1 MSKILHGQLSV
12 WDIETA
18 KEEVVTKHKKE
29 VKTTE
34 ELPHKDIVGKT
45 IINNYIDHAKKI
57 IKTCSGRYFVQLEN
71 ETIHFTKLG
80 VIDFKTKKQPSI
92 LQTDEIMYAKDD
104 EATNNLQKRILLK
117 VKSENNIKKIIKR
130 YGDRN
135 YIVITENDTLSI
147 NEKGWILSFDEA
159 IYKESEVLKNKII
172 KIGDIVKVKYK
183 QAEYIGEVVNMYGPK
198 NSTLNIV
205 FDNKH
210 TAFYRDS
217 VSLVY

>member
-1 MSKILHGQLSV
+1 MSEILYGQLSV
-12 WDIETA
+12 WDIEIA
-18 KEEVVTKHKKE
+18 KEEVFTNHEEK
-29 VKTTE
+29 VKTIE
-34 ELPHKDIVGKT
+34 ELSCKDIVGKT

-80 VIDFKTKKQPSI
+80 VIDFKTEKQLSI
-92 LQTDEIMYAKDD
+92 LPTDEIVYARDD
-104 EATNNLQKRILLK
+104 ETTNNIQKRILLK
-117 VKSENNIKKIIKR
+117 VKSENNIKKLIKR
-130 YGDRN
+130 YGDKN

-159 IYKESEVLKNKII
+159 IYKENEILKNKIVE
-172 KIGDIVKVKYK
+172 IGDIVKVKYEE
-183 QAEYIGEVVNMYGPK
+183 QEYIGEVVSMYGPE